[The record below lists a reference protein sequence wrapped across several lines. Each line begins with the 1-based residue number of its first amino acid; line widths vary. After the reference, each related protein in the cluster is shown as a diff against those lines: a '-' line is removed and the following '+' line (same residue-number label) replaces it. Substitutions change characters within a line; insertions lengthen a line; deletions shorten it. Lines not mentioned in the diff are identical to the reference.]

1 MIRLPHGR
9 QRGAALDSLC
19 FGLVPEAPHSGV
31 LRLNRV
37 SGTPGMKAI
46 KKIRRQIIEH
56 PDARESRTFVRLV
69 LALES
74 EQEFRLQELY
84 ELDHALFRIALD
96 LLDEWRLDRYYT
108 SKGQLL
114 DIAMAAAEAR
124 SGQA

>member
-1 MIRLPHGR
+1 VP
-9 QRGAALDSLC
+9 GA
-19 FGLVPEAPHSGV
+19 PNPGV
-31 LRLNRV
+31 LRLTRV

-56 PDARESRTFVRLV
+56 PDARESCTLVRLV

-74 EQEFRLQELY
+74 EQEFHLQELY
-84 ELDHALFRIALD
+84 ELDHTLFRVALD

-114 DIAMAAAEAR
+114 DIAMAASEAR
-124 SGQA
+124 SGRA